1 MFITLSPG
9 KGMDS
14 PVLVFVYAFVS
25 KTNKRKK
32 MLVKNIYLLL
42 SSNIGKFGTS
52 FIKLFYL

>member
-14 PVLVFVYAFVS
+14 LVLVFVYAFVS

-42 SSNIGKFGTS
+42 SSNIGKFGTFS
-52 FIKLFYL
+52 